1 MNGIPIETYYIE
13 TVVNGSPELQICKV
27 DEQCYGLWWKDGHR
41 CFLEGCRC
49 YDSVEE
55 AERAI
60 RSYYGWFADKT
71 NEFKNI

>member
-1 MNGIPIETYYIE
+1 M
-13 TVVNGSPELQICKV
+13 KV